1 MQAVTHFI
9 RHIKNSV
16 TQTLH
21 SYWGPLNQHQQR
33 VVSALCLIA
42 IFTFCVW
49 MGGSFIAIM
58 ALIVALVSYREWLGL
73 VQTIWSPVIEYT
85 AYIGMGIAIICAK
98 FIGFDL
104 GIFILL
110 ITMMAQLAL
119 AFLYSDKGD
128 QSAPLWIAAGV
139 LYIGIPALTIVW
151 LRESAVIS
159 LDKPHA
165 TLMVI
170 LFIIVWATDSFAYW
184 VGRKYGKT
192 KLAPSISPNKTRE
205 GLYGGMA
212 GAGLSA
218 FILALALHVPY
229 SFAYLPL
236 GGFVGFIAQGGD
248 LFESWVKRR
257 AGVKDSGTIIPGHG
271 GLLDRI
277 DGLLFAAPVYALLIK
292 PFIL

>member
-1 MQAVTHFI
+1 MIQKINAVLAQLKQGFHERFS
-9 RHIKNSV
+9 N
-16 TQTLH
+16 
-21 SYWGPLNQHQQR
+21 GQQR
-33 VVSALCLIA
+33 LISALCLILL
-42 IFTFCVW
+42 FTFCVW
-49 MGGSFIAIM
+49 MGGPIIAIM
-58 ALIVALVSYREWLGL
+58 ILVVALISYREWLGL
-73 VQTIWSPVIEYT
+73 VQTVWSPIIEYVP
-85 AYIGMGIAIICAK
+85 YIGIGIAIICAK

-104 GIFILL
+104 GIFVL
-110 ITMMAQLAL
+110 IITFMAQLCL

-128 QSAPLWIAAGV
+128 QSAPLWIASGV
-139 LYIGIPALTIVW
+139 FYIGLPSLTIVW

-184 VGRKYGKT
+184 IGRKFGKT

-205 GLYGGMA
+205 GLLGGVI
-212 GAGLSA
+212 GAGIAA
-218 FILALALHVPY
+218 FLVALMLHVPY
-229 SFAYLPL
+229 SFIYLPL
-236 GGFVGFIAQGGD
+236 GIFVGCVAQAGD
-248 LFESWVKRR
+248 LFESWIKRR